1 MSVLLGMAL
10 AVFPFTTLPAVSM
23 IPGEPVLAELG
34 ADPAQL
40 RQFCYS
46 TRCGDEEWQRG
57 SPLSPSLSF
66 NATRKARPSLPGS
79 QRWISLWAP
88 ARPRDGTASY
98 SNNWRVGTRYHVHAV
113 RDGPTRLGLQLGA
126 GYRLAPLQDDGI
138 GHAGAVLRGE
148 VDFGHRI
155 SDRANWT
162 QRIQFE
168 AGQNGSTFVKQTFG
182 LDVSLWPEWTL
193 ESDFQIR
200 HAETGRTGSDSAES
214 SLKLRRRF

>member
-1 MSVLLGMAL
+1 MSVMLGMAL
-10 AVFPFTTLPAVSM
+10 AVVPFTTLPVASTV
-23 IPGEPVLAELG
+23 PGAPALVELG
-34 ADPAQL
+34 GDPAQL

-46 TRCGDEEWQRG
+46 TRCGAEEWRRG
-57 SPLSPSLSF
+57 SPLSPSLTF
-66 NATRKARPSLPGS
+66 PDKRKTRPALPGS

-88 ARPRDGTASY
+88 ARPRDGTTSY
-98 SNNWRVGTRYHVHAV
+98 SNNWRVGTRYHVQAV

-126 GYRLAPLQDDGI
+126 GYRLAPLSDDGI
-138 GHAGAVLRGE
+138 DHPGAVLRGE

-155 SDRANWT
+155 NDRANWN

-168 AGQNGSTFVKQTFG
+168 AGQDGSTFVKQSFG

-200 HAETGRTGSDSAES
+200 HAETGRTGTESAES